1 MLVLAL
7 LAAVAAGL
15 TWKAK
20 SDALRGRALKPHPTP
35 YRLTSSVLELIAAPE
50 EASQPSRPVSRALM
64 FVSETCR
71 HCRAELERW
80 ASVAIAYPQLFSE
93 IEVVVITAVPLNRKG
108 IVPAALPHR
117 HIYDK
122 EGAIAAAVNVR
133 VVPLVAFVSAN
144 GIVERVAVG
153 QNSASQV
160 VTWLANLNGDRN

>member
-1 MLVLAL
+1 
-7 LAAVAAGL
+7 
-15 TWKAK
+15 
-20 SDALRGRALKPHPTP
+20 
-35 YRLTSSVLELIAAPE
+35 
-50 EASQPSRPVSRALM
+50 M

-80 ASVAIAYPQLFSE
+80 ASIAIAHPQLFSE

-122 EGAIAAAVNVR
+122 GGAIAAAVNVR
-133 VVPLVAFVSAN
+133 VVPLVALVSAT

-153 QNSASQV
+153 QNYASQV
-160 VTWLANLNGDRN
+160 IAWLANLNGDRI